1 VSLTRSRSD
10 RPRRKS
16 RSDLCAL
23 AFLIVSFTA
32 AAPTD
37 PLDPMRAAI
46 LARLNHRR
54 PESKPL
60 SLSPALSRVAQAR
73 AEELARSGRN
83 PRQPPLPEAEAA
95 AKKEGYEPRL
105 LGEVF
110 IAAEGSLDAVLDESL
125 RGESALTQE
134 ISRVPYTDLG
144 IGVAQHGD
152 EPPHYVFLFAASWA
166 DFLKEKRAEL
176 SDLSRVR
183 RELLERINRE
193 RTQRHLAPLRADP
206 RLDVAAQRHA
216 DDMLA
221 RSYYGH
227 KSPEGKTAL
236 ERSKSA
242 GYVPQ
247 FVGENIAEGQD
258 SYDRVVKDW
267 MASAVHREHILSPV
281 FSDIGSGVAVGANK
295 SGNEILWVQ
304 VFGRS
309 K

>member
-1 VSLTRSRSD
+1 
-10 RPRRKS
+10 
-16 RSDLCAL
+16 
-23 AFLIVSFTA
+23 
-32 AAPTD
+32 
-37 PLDPMRAAI
+37 MRATI
-46 LARLNHRR
+46 LARINRER
-54 PESKPL
+54 PKGKPL

-83 PRQPPLPEAEAA
+83 PSQQLLTDEGA

-110 IAAEGSLDAVLDESL
+110 ITAEGSLDAVLEESL
-125 RGESALTQE
+125 RGESVLAQE
-134 ISRVPYTDLG
+134 TARERYTDLG
-144 IGVAQHGD
+144 IGFALHGD

-166 DFLKEKRAEL
+166 AFLKDEQAEF

-193 RTQRHLAPLRADP
+193 RTERHLSLLRPDP
-206 RLDVAAQRHA
+206 RLNIAAQRHA
-216 DDMLA
+216 EDMLA

-258 SYDRVVKDW
+258 TYDRVVKDW
-267 MASAVHREHILSPV
+267 MASTVHREHILSPV

-295 SGNEILWVQ
+295 NGHQILWVQ
-304 VFGRS
+304 MFGRG